1 MRDLIVSV
9 TIVLSLIG
17 GWLIFDNYSST
28 NIEKMTNLIYSDII
42 PSVESENWDE
52 SKEKMQKLGS
62 YWDKYKNKALFFLN
76 NEEISEIDYSIVKT
90 YKYVK
95 AEDVSNASGELCS
108 IAEQM
113 VFLYQKEKITPENIF

>member
-17 GWLIFDNYSST
+17 GWLIFDNYSSA

-52 SKEKMQKLGS
+52 SKEKTRLLLGQIQKQGPL
-62 YWDKYKNKALFFLN
+62 LF
-76 NEEISEIDYSIVKT
+76 E
-90 YKYVK
+90 
-95 AEDVSNASGELCS
+95 
-108 IAEQM
+108 
-113 VFLYQKEKITPENIF
+113 